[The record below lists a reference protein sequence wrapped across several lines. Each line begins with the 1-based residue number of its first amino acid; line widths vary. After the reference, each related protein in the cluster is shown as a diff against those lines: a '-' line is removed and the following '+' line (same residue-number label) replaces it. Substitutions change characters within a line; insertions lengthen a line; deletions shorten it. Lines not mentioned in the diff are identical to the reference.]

1 MMKKV
6 FQSLR
11 RNPYQSLAGFLVL
24 FFSLFLSLI
33 IFTGLVSINGF
44 LNYLETKPQIIVYFK
59 PETPE
64 ELIFKIRDE
73 LSQSGKISSIRYISQ
88 KEAFDIYKRANK
100 DNPLLLEMVSADI
113 LPPSLE
119 ISATKPFFL
128 PEIAEFLK
136 RQSSVDEVQFQKD
149 ILDEILK
156 FTNTARR
163 VSLVFF
169 GYLILMAV
177 VVLSTSISLKIALRK
192 EEIEI
197 LNLIGA
203 SRGYIIKPYLLESVF
218 LGILAASFSFLL
230 FLGLIISINPFLRD
244 YLSGIAELAV
254 EIGTLKLVIWP
265 LNPVFFSYLF
275 LVVIVFGTLIGI
287 VSSLLA
293 SVKYFK

>member
-1 MMKKV
+1 MKKV